1 MESYFY
7 GKESMTNL
15 VFELVM
21 ALGSNY
27 GIVASVNIV
36 SCFCVIV
43 TRGKNLPYKESI
55 DLRAMTKIVGE
66 RQAKLIVT
74 TSTVPDS

>member
-1 MESYFY
+1 M
-7 GKESMTNL
+7 ESMTNL
-15 VFELVM
+15 IFELVM

-27 GIVASVNIV
+27 GMIASVNIV
-36 SCFCVIV
+36 SCFCTIV

-55 DLRAMTKIVGE
+55 DLRAITNIAGE

-74 TSTVPDS
+74 ASNAALP